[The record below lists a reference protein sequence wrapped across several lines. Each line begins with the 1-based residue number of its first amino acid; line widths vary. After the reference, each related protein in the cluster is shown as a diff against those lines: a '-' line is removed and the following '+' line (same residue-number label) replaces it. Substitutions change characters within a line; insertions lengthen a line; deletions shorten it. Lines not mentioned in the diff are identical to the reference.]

1 MTRENILLEITTK
14 NNGMLA
20 DMAIVMIEESFIKNA
35 SNIVAW
41 RREGQKILVRSTR
54 EEIMD
59 AISTKKLNGYQ
70 KKVLIYTEIKNDI

>member
-59 AISTKKLNGYQ
+59 TINTNQLTGYQ
-70 KKVLIYTEIKNDI
+70 KKVLIYTEIKNE